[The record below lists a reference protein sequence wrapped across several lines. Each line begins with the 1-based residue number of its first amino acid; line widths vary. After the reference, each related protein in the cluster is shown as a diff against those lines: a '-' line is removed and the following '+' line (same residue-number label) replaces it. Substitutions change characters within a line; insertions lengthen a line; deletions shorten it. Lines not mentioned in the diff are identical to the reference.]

1 MCGIAGSFLNT
12 PSEESIRKALNYLKE
27 RGPDNSGVYQDS
39 LISLIHTRL
48 TVIDPTDEGKQP
60 IIDTNT
66 GVTIIF
72 NGAIYNYRELQK
84 KYNLDPRINSDTR
97 ILLLMYLKF
106 GLSFVDK
113 VNGMFAIAIWDPR
126 SHSLHLIR
134 DRFGI
139 KPLYIHSNNNKILFA
154 SEVNAL
160 FALGVEREIDLN
172 SVKNYI
178 SEGILENNK
187 ITFFKKIKPVPPASI
202 VTINKSQTTI
212 NKYWD
217 LNNKSQEN
225 KKNQYSDKDISEMI
239 NEKLTKAINSNLVSD
254 VPVGLTLSSGIDSS
268 IILKNLLEN
277 KKLSKLS
284 TYTYGY
290 DDLKYDETRLIKKNN
305 TDSRIDHNFDKM
317 NSNSLIPD
325 LTKAID
331 YFQSPLGGL
340 GTLSMFN
347 LMKIVQRDKIKVILS
362 GEGAD
367 EVFAGYKYYNYANLM
382 DLKCSNRHDEL
393 SSELKYWHKLTG
405 EDLSGDI
412 KNNKIFNDKIFGLKA
427 PDGTKLKS
435 FNLEGPA
442 IRELPTNTGLI
453 DKLDSNKNLFNL
465 RYEDIFTKKLPKL
478 LMFQD
483 RCSMHSGVE
492 SRVPFLDHDLVET
505 VFSLDSTKLIKNG
518 VLKYLLRNNSKVN
531 NDSNINFSQK
541 KYVATPQREWIKQD
555 NYSEI
560 VDIISSSK
568 LGEMGIINLEN
579 FKKQYMD
586 YKKSNEIGNSFFV
599 WKVLN
604 LSMLYK

>member
-187 ITFFKKIKPVPPASI
+187 ITFLKKI
-202 VTINKSQTTI
+202 
-212 NKYWD
+212 
-217 LNNKSQEN
+217 
-225 KKNQYSDKDISEMI
+225 
-239 NEKLTKAINSNLVSD
+239 
-254 VPVGLTLSSGIDSS
+254 
-268 IILKNLLEN
+268 
-277 KKLSKLS
+277 
-284 TYTYGY
+284 
-290 DDLKYDETRLIKKNN
+290 
-305 TDSRIDHNFDKM
+305 
-317 NSNSLIPD
+317 
-325 LTKAID
+325 
-331 YFQSPLGGL
+331 
-340 GTLSMFN
+340 
-347 LMKIVQRDKIKVILS
+347 
-362 GEGAD
+362 
-367 EVFAGYKYYNYANLM
+367 
-382 DLKCSNRHDEL
+382 
-393 SSELKYWHKLTG
+393 
-405 EDLSGDI
+405 
-412 KNNKIFNDKIFGLKA
+412 
-427 PDGTKLKS
+427 
-435 FNLEGPA
+435 
-442 IRELPTNTGLI
+442 
-453 DKLDSNKNLFNL
+453 
-465 RYEDIFTKKLPKL
+465 
-478 LMFQD
+478 
-483 RCSMHSGVE
+483 
-492 SRVPFLDHDLVET
+492 
-505 VFSLDSTKLIKNG
+505 
-518 VLKYLLRNNSKVN
+518 
-531 NDSNINFSQK
+531 
-541 KYVATPQREWIKQD
+541 
-555 NYSEI
+555 
-560 VDIISSSK
+560 
-568 LGEMGIINLEN
+568 
-579 FKKQYMD
+579 
-586 YKKSNEIGNSFFV
+586 
-599 WKVLN
+599 N
-604 LSMLYK
+604 LSHLQA